1 MKNTTTWEDIVVRL
15 KKRENYEEIKRA
27 YEYALKEHAGMKR
40 LSGDDFITHPLEVT
54 RILLDLN
61 VDDTTLIAAMLHEVI
76 NNGNT
81 TYEDLKE
88 NFGEEVAMI
97 VNSVSK
103 INKLELPDNDEKSII
118 YLRKILVG
126 LAEDVRVLYIK
137 LADRLHNM
145 RTNWAIN
152 PTKQKE
158 KASETMNVLVPI
170 AHRLGINSIKSELED
185 LSLYYLK
192 PDVYNDILEKL
203 NNTVAELDEYLEEM
217 KESIIELLTDAG
229 IKFEIKGRVKSVY
242 SIYNK
247 LNNGKEWNKIY
258 DILALRVF
266 VDTVAECYQVIGL
279 IHSRFR
285 PMPKRFKDYIASPK
299 ENMYQS
305 LHTTVFGIEGK
316 VFEIQVRTYEMDEI
330 AEKGVASHWSYKE
343 KGTKKIQS
351 IMEQK
356 LEMFRN
362 IIEANTN
369 ESDVDFENAIN
380 SNIFADTI
388 YTYTPKG
395 DVVELPIGST
405 PIDFAYRIHSKVG
418 DTTVGAIV
426 NDQIVP
432 LSYELQNDDVVNIKT
447 NQGATPNKD
456 WLNIAKTNQAKNKI
470 KAYFSKKDKEEYIE
484 KGKSILEKELRKR
497 KLAFGEVLTS
507 EAIDKLIK
515 DLKLKDIEDIYL
527 ALGSLRY
534 TASYIINL
542 INNDKH
548 NVEDALLERK
558 RDLPKINYKGDILVE
573 GQSNIMVNIAKC
585 CMPVKGDEIIGY
597 ITKGQGI
604 SVHKKECPNIPQDSE
619 RTIDVAWNMDSNNYY
634 YTNIYVTIKDN
645 KDILA
650 EVITEVGKKNSLVR
664 SCKTIQK
671 NDNLVY
677 ELNIRIADKDELEKI
692 CNGILKLSDVLEVN
706 KSL

>member
-88 NFGEEVAMI
+88 NFDDEVAMI

-305 LHTTVFGIEGK
+305 LHTTVFGVEGK

-362 IIEANTN
+362 VIEANTN

-548 NVEDALLERK
+548 NVDDALLERK

-604 SVHKKECPNIPQDSE
+604 SVHKKECPNVPQDSE

>member
-470 KAYFSKKDKEEYIE
+470 KAYFSKKDKEGYIE

-548 NVEDALLERK
+548 NVDDALLERK

-604 SVHKKECPNIPQDSE
+604 SVHKKECPNVPQDSE
-619 RTIDVAWNMDSNNYY
+619 RAIDVAWNMDSNNYY